1 MNDHETLPYSLAPLP
16 DDEAIA
22 RARALA
28 DTLRERRTCRW
39 FSDAPVPRAV
49 IEAAIEAAGSAPS
62 GANHQPWHFT
72 VIGSPDIKRKIR
84 AAAEAEERRF
94 YGADGDDPKASAEWL
109 TALADLGTDA
119 DKPFLETA
127 PWLIA
132 IFYERFGL
140 DASGEKEKRYY
151 PHESVGIAC
160 GLLIAALHDAGLA
173 TLTHTPSPMGFLNEL
188 LGRPKNEMPYLLLV
202 VGHPAPGCRV
212 PDIQRL
218 PLAAY
223 AGFIE

>member
-1 MNDHETLPYSLAPLP
+1 MHDDAPTIPLP
-16 DDEAIA
+16 PRPAFNEAERLD
-22 RARALA
+22 RAQTFAALLH
-28 DTLRERRTCRW
+28 TRRTVRD
-39 FSDAPVPRAV
+39 FSPAPVPREV
-49 IEAAIEAAGSAPS
+49 IAACLHAAGSAPS
-62 GANHQPWHFT
+62 GANQQPWRF
-72 VIGSPDIKRKIR
+72 VAVANPALKRRIR
-84 AAAEAEERRF
+84 EAAEAEEREF
-94 YGADGDDPKASAEWL
+94 YERRAPQEWL
-109 TALADLGTDA
+109 DALAPLGTDA
-119 DKPFLETA
+119 QKPFLETA